1 MKSTVTITNPITT
14 AVSVIAIINPIS
26 GAGADTTAAARRV
39 SMLKAAA
46 ERRGIDVDIRL
57 TERAGHARELAE
69 ASVSAGARQVIA
81 WGGDGT
87 INEVGAALVGSA
99 TVLGVIPAGS
109 GNGLAAALAV
119 PHDPDTA
126 IAAAFDGAEWKIDAG
141 VLAGR
146 PFFNIGGVGF
156 DARIARLF
164 NQQPRGRRGG
174 WPYVRLG
181 VTEGWRYAAAKY
193 SLQLDGER
201 RELCAFLIAF
211 ANGREYGMG
220 ARIAPQAALDDG
232 ILDVTVVED
241 RPPLARFWH
250 ARHLATGHPDRATCV
265 TVHQVRTASIES
277 DAPME
282 FHVDGETGVAEGRVD
297 VRIVP
302 GALTVKVPVLP
313 RR

>member
-1 MKSTVTITNPITT
+1 
-14 AVSVIAIINPIS
+14 VSVIAIINPIS
-26 GAGADTTAAARRV
+26 GGGTDTAIAGRRVAMLRTAAQ
-39 SMLKAAA
+39 
-46 ERRGIDVDIRL
+46 RRGIDIGIHL
-57 TERAGHARELAE
+57 TERAGHARELAQS
-69 ASVSAGARQVIA
+69 SVAAGARLVIA

-87 INEVGAALVGSA
+87 INETGAALIGTS

-119 PHDPDTA
+119 PYDADAA
-126 IAAAFDGAEWKIDAG
+126 IQAAFDGAEWTIDAG
-141 VLAGR
+141 MMGGR
-146 PFFNIGGVGF
+146 PFFNVGGVGF

-181 VTEGWRYAAAKY
+181 VTEGWRYAASEY
-193 SLQLDGER
+193 SLELDGTPR
-201 RELCAFLIAF
+201 RVRAFLIAF

-241 RPPLARFWH
+241 RPRLARFWH
-250 ARHLATGHPDRATCV
+250 ARHLATGHPDRAACV
-265 TVHQVRTASIES
+265 SVHQVRAASIES
-277 DAPME
+277 DGPME
-282 FHVDGETGVAEGRVD
+282 LHVDGETDIAHERID

-302 GALTVKVPVLP
+302 GALTVKVPG
-313 RR
+313 RNGKW